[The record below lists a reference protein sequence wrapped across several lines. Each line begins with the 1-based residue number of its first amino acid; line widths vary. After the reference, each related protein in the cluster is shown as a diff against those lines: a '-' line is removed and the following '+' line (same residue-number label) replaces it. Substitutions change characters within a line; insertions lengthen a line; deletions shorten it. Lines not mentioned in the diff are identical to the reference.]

1 MASSA
6 HIIAITDGQGQ
17 ILEPLWLERAAAVHR
32 QLRPMLPEAY
42 AEKMQRVFAGA
53 VHTWHAWRAMHAC
66 EHGAGSSRSHN
77 PWAHCMGACMRSTAA
92 QHKLAPFAVV
102 RRSPPLLA
110 AVSHSERSVQRS
122 SR

>member
-42 AEKMQRVFAGA
+42 AEKCKGCLLVGQE
-53 VHTWHAWRAMHAC
+53 WWWRYKMKW
-66 EHGAGSSRSHN
+66 S
-77 PWAHCMGACMRSTAA
+77 
-92 QHKLAPFAVV
+92 
-102 RRSPPLLA
+102 
-110 AVSHSERSVQRS
+110 
-122 SR
+122 

>member
-42 AEKMQRVFAGA
+42 AEKNAKGVC
-53 VHTWHAWRAMHAC
+53 WR
-66 EHGAGSSRSHN
+66 GKNG
-77 PWAHCMGACMRSTAA
+77 GGGT
-92 QHKLAPFAVV
+92 K
-102 RRSPPLLA
+102 
-110 AVSHSERSVQRS
+110 
-122 SR
+122 